1 MKILCIGQSAY
12 DITLPVTDYP
22 KENKKIKI
30 GNSKIECGGG
40 ACNNAAY
47 LLGLWN
53 SDVYLASSI
62 GKDIYGERIK
72 KELKEVN
79 VNTDFFEE
87 HEDIETTTSY
97 IIANT
102 TRGTRTIITNK
113 DPLMKFTKL
122 TNIDIKPDV
131 ILVDGND
138 YELALKTIKENSNSI
153 TIIDAGSLNEGTV
166 SLCHHVKYVLCS
178 NDFAREYSKIDFNY
192 DDLDSLIKVHQKL
205 EQDFQNIVV
214 ITLESHGCFTKINN
228 QYVIIPSIKVKSVD
242 STGAGDIFHGA
253 FTYFIANNYSFYDSL
268 HLANISGALSVTKI
282 GSKPSMPTLEEVLS
296 YHALW

>member
-22 KENKKIKI
+22 KENKKFKI

-47 LLGLWN
+47 LLGLWK

-72 KELKEVN
+72 KELARVN

-87 HEDIETTTSY
+87 HDNIETTTSY
-97 IIANT
+97 IIANISN
-102 TRGTRTIITNK
+102 GTRTIITNK
-113 DPLMKFTKL
+113 DPLMKFTDLNKI
-122 TNIDIKPDV
+122 TIKPDV

-138 YELALKTIKENSNSI
+138 YELALKTIEENKDSI
-153 TIIDAGSLNEGTV
+153 TIIDAGSVKEGTID
-166 SLCHHVKYVLCS
+166 LCKNVKYVLCS
-178 NDFAREYSKIDFNY
+178 NDFAREYSKIDFSY
-192 DDLDSLIKVHQKL
+192 DDIESLIKVHEKL
-205 EQDFQNIVV
+205 ENDFQNIVV
-214 ITLESHGCFTKINN
+214 ITLEAKGCFTKINN
-228 QYVIIPSIKVKSVD
+228 QYVIIPSIEVASVD

-268 HLANISGALSVTKI
+268 RLANIAGALSVRKI

-296 YHALW
+296 YHAL

>member
-12 DITLPVTDYP
+12 DVTLPVTDYP
-22 KENKKIKI
+22 KENKKMKI

-47 LLGLWN
+47 LLGLWK

-62 GKDIYGERIK
+62 GKDFYGERIK
-72 KELKEVN
+72 KELQTVN

-87 HEDIETTTSY
+87 LDDIETTTSY

-102 TRGTRTIITNK
+102 TKGTRTIITNK
-113 DPLMKFTKL
+113 NPLMRFTNLNKI
-122 TNIDIKPDV
+122 TIKPDV

-138 YELALKTIKENSNSI
+138 YELASKVITENPDSI
-153 TIIDAGSLNEGTV
+153 TIIDAGSIKEGTV
-166 SLCHHVKYVLCS
+166 DLCKKVKYLVCS

-192 DDLDSLIKVHQKL
+192 DDIETLIKVHQKL
-205 EQDFQNIVV
+205 ENDFQNTVV
-214 ITLESHGCFTKINN
+214 ITLESRGCFTKINN
-228 QYVIIPSIKVKSVD
+228 QYVIIPSIKVDSVD

-253 FTYFIANNYSFYDSL
+253 FTYFIANDYSFYDAL
-268 HLANISGALSVTKI
+268 RLANIAGALSVRKI
-282 GSKPSMPTLEEVLS
+282 GSKNSMPTKEEVLS
-296 YHALW
+296 YHAL